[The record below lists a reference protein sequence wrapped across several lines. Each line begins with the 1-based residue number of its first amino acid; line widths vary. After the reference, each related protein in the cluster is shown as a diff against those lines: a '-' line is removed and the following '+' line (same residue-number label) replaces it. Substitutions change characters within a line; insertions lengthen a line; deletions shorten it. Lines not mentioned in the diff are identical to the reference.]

1 MKKPEALP
9 AIISGTS
16 TTECL
21 SVKIS
26 TTVVSRSVFL
36 KSAFVSMLHYHCQSR
51 KQIFNAAQSQY
62 VSATVIG
69 GANAQLSE
77 SKGGWEGSFGRKF
90 FFQKCGL
97 VGRSVALWGEV
108 WSIHCQG
115 GGRQGRQAW
124 WLWLCWTH
132 CWKIWL
138 PCPPICKYS
147 TLQRLKD
154 HLNSDIAFSRFKE
167 SREINIFYLFT
178 WQVLR
183 WPLCCGVWIHI
194 MGEGN
199 IDTL

>member
-69 GANAQLSE
+69 GQTPNCQKARGGGRVLLGE
-77 SKGGWEGSFGRKF
+77 SFSSK
-90 FFQKCGL
+90 
-97 VGRSVALWGEV
+97 SVAWWGEV
-108 WSIHCQG
+108 WHCGEKCGRFTAREG
-115 GGRQGRQAW
+115 GGRGGRHDGFGFAGPIVEKFDCHVHQFANIQP
-124 WLWLCWTH
+124 CKD
-132 CWKIWL
+132 WK
-138 PCPPICKYS
+138 
-147 TLQRLKD
+147 T
-154 HLNSDIAFSRFKE
+154 
-167 SREINIFYLFT
+167 T
-178 WQVLR
+178 
-183 WPLCCGVWIHI
+183 
-194 MGEGN
+194 
-199 IDTL
+199 